1 MRTGGHFNPYGI
13 DPSTSPKHQGSSD
26 KYEVGDLSGKYG
38 SLKGLNEYEIDR
50 IDPLLTLFGK
60 FSVVGRSVII
70 HNYPKPSR
78 WTCANIRLQGR
89 SYTTAQAIFTYPVAG
104 RILFRQPEDD
114 PTEDTQIFVES
125 LIYSDGSKNDTFDHK
140 WHVHTNIPGRDF
152 FNWTGRCLSAGGH
165 YNPYKIDLDSRAY
178 SECSNEHL
186 PHRCEVGDLVNKHEA
201 LRVSGRK
208 RDLRGTVKFFTDSN
222 LPLSGPHSIIGK
234 SITIHDDFAPKHRG
248 NRMACTAISRAY
260 RHKAVARAWFGN
272 GQTVNIKGRLEFI
285 QASIFDPTHVL
296 VDLHGL
302 NGVANAY
309 HVHQVRITTY
319 SSTKIKICYSSK
331 PPPRLDFK

>member
-1 MRTGGHFNPYGI
+1 M
-13 DPSTSPKHQGSSD
+13 
-26 KYEVGDLSGKYG
+26 
-38 SLKGLNEYEIDR
+38 
-50 IDPLLTLFGK
+50 
-60 FSVVGRSVII
+60 
-70 HNYPKPSR
+70 
-78 WTCANIRLQGR
+78 
-89 SYTTAQAIFTYPVAG
+89 
-104 RILFRQPEDD
+104 
-114 PTEDTQIFVES
+114 
-125 LIYSDGSKNDTFDHK
+125 
-140 WHVHTNIPGRDF
+140 
-152 FNWTGRCLSAGGH
+152 
-165 YNPYKIDLDSRAY
+165 
-178 SECSNEHL
+178 
-186 PHRCEVGDLVNKHEA
+186 GDLVNKHEA

-309 HVHQVRITTY
+309 HVHQVRIITT
-319 SSTKIKICYSSK
+319 
-331 PPPRLDFK
+331 